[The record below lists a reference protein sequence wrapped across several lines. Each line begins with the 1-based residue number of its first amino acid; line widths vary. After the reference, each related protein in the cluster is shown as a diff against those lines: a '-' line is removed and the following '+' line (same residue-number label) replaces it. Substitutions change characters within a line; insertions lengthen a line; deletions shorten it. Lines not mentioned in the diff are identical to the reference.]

1 MINRFVQT
9 NIGSSIQEYCKKINS
24 RLTVIDSISF
34 FVVFVAVLTF
44 TAHITYKESQT
55 RQKVTYKESLSEDSL
70 SNYGNKL
77 NSVSFVQDARP
88 FGSKKGKTYTF
99 SWCNGSKSTSLKNK
113 VYFVSSK
120 DAESS
125 GRTLSKLCK
134 R

>member
-24 RLTVIDSISF
+24 RLTVID
-34 FVVFVAVLTF
+34 VAVLTF